1 MTPAGGLLIRRD
13 GVYLLIVIASGFIT
27 TPNGPLHWLFLSEA
41 AAPSSIGDDRP
52 AWLSAE
58 EAAVAQALRTEKRR
72 ADWLLGRRAAKQLV
86 AELVR
91 TRDAQELPLDQI
103 VILPHAD
110 GWPIV
115 TFPRHGN
122 LPAVSLSISHS
133 HGSAFCAAFEVDRAI
148 PGADI
153 ELIEPRSTGFAAEYF
168 TPPEQ
173 SLLALAPAQ
182 QRVTLTNAIWSG
194 KEAALK
200 AIRRGLAEDTRLVT
214 CLPHPLT
221 AEHQPWLPMP
231 IRWAEADGQQWPAL
245 AGRWRLLDQ
254 FVVTLAFPA

>member
-1 MTPAGGLLIRRD
+1 M
-13 GVYLLIVIASGFIT
+13 IASGFIAT
-27 TPNGPLHWLFLSEA
+27 SNGPLHWLFLSETA
-41 AAPSSIGDDRP
+41 VPSLTDNDRP
-52 AWLSAE
+52 AWLSDE
-58 EAAVAQALRTEKRR
+58 EAAVARALRAEKRR

-91 TRDAQELPLDQI
+91 ARDGQELPLAYI

-115 TFPRHGN
+115 TFPQHRR
-122 LPAVSLSISHS
+122 LSPVSLSVSHS
-133 HGSAFCAAFEVDRAI
+133 HGSAFCAAFETERAI
-148 PGADI
+148 PGADV
-153 ELIEPRSTGFAAEYF
+153 ERIEPRLPGFAADYF

-173 SLLALAPAQ
+173 SLLTLAPAE

-214 CLPHPLT
+214 CLPHPT
-221 AEHQPWLPMP
+221 VAGHQPWLPMP
-231 IRWAEADGQQWPAL
+231 IRWTDEQDGPQRPAL
-245 AGRWRLLDQ
+245 DGRWRVLDQ